1 MDMSSI
7 IMSFYF
13 YLLLLFFFYF
23 LSISFSLCD
32 HGESHKAGPGWI
44 YQSSSMYNVFQSS
57 HLGMIGLGGRQLP
70 IPAAGGP
77 VLARLA
83 AGREPRAKRMA
94 SDRVNSRQS

>member
-1 MDMSSI
+1 MN
-7 IMSFYF
+7 F
-13 YLLLLFFFYF
+13 YLLLHFFFYF
-23 LSISFSLCD
+23 LRISLCD

-83 AGREPRAKRMA
+83 AEREPRAKRMA